1 VQDILQQNPS
11 GPNNFRFRYMR
22 AQSRFVRG
30 MREQALQDFREVA
43 REHPDYD
50 DVRDYLDRLEGGR
63 QGAAGPSHGGDNT
76 ETPPPKPTTSR
87 PSDDPWEVLG
97 VKPGASVEE
106 IRAAYKRRCLEYHP
120 DRVQHLGERLRA
132 VAEDEMRRIN
142 AAYST
147 LVRS

>member
-1 VQDILQQNPS
+1 MHTEQAMGLFLLLMMAFAVAIAVAFSRQD
-11 GPNNFRFRYMR
+11 
-22 AQSRFVRG
+22 AE
-30 MREQALQDFREVA
+30 REQAEDPSTRAAEQG
-43 REHPDYD
+43 P
-50 DVRDYLDRLEGGR
+50 VRPPKG
-63 QGAAGPSHGGDNT
+63 ST
-76 ETPPPKPTTSR
+76 SSPPPQGTLAVG
-87 PSDDPWEVLG
+87 DPWLVLG
-97 VKPGASVEE
+97 IKPGASVEE